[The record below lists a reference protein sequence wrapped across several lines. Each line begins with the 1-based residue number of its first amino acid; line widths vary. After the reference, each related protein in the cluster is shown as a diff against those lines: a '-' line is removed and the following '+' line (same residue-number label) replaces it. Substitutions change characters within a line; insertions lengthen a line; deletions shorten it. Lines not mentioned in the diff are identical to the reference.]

1 MGLGLGLVIN
11 GTIVRPPLRWAGSK
25 RKSLSVLRQYMP
37 KDVTNYIE
45 PFAGSAC
52 LAFTLGEPNMILG
65 DINPRLIEFYEH
77 LRDDPERLHATYQ
90 VLPSNSEQYYRVR
103 TEYNE
108 SPPSLNR
115 AAQFL
120 YLNRHCFNGIYRV
133 NSRGAFN
140 VPWGGDKVGKP
151 LSCAELMTA
160 SKALESARLICGD
173 FERIVL
179 DNIDEH
185 SFVYLDP
192 PYASNETRVFREYH
206 EDSFATDDWD
216 RFIDVLH
223 KIDAVG
229 ARFLLSYAGAPLE
242 ERFEDWNVGHLDVTR
257 NVGGFRATRRK
268 YREFVATNFDPAS

>member
-1 MGLGLGLVIN
+1 MTSYV
-11 GTIVRPPLRWAGSK
+11 
-25 RKSLSVLRQYMP
+25 
-37 KDVTNYIE
+37 E

-52 LAFTLGEPNMILG
+52 LAFTLGQPKMILG

-77 LRDDPERLHATYQ
+77 LRDDPQSLHAIYS
-90 VLPSNSEQYYRVR
+90 VLPGNPEYYYRVR
-103 TEYNE
+103 AEYNA
-108 SPPSLNR
+108 SAPSIER
-115 AAQFL
+115 AAWFL

-151 LSCAELMTA
+151 LSCGELVAA
-160 SKALESARLICGD
+160 SNVLGSAQFICGD
-173 FERIVL
+173 FERVVL
-179 DNIDEH
+179 DNIDRH

-192 PYASNETRVFREYH
+192 PYASNEKRVFREYH
-206 EDSFATDDWD
+206 EDSFATGDWD
-216 RFIDVLH
+216 RFIEVLR

-242 ERFEDWNVGHLDVTR
+242 SRFEAWNVGHLDVTR

-268 YREFVATNFDPAS
+268 HREFVATNYDLAS